1 MIDIYLQDAHADF
14 LKVMLKK
21 FMASQYESEASFK
34 IVTCGDEA
42 GFVEIE
48 HEGTGKT
55 VCKLPD
61 SMFSS
66 TFLTKTSIN
75 VKLVPQIETYSG
87 TDYPKGFK
95 SLMKHFLDDFVSNLL
110 SEITESRTI
119 LTVENIGGA
128 IRITSDR
135 YSMSLFDFVPK
146 NFDGILDE
154 EDDCVDFILVL
165 EPVFEVK

>member
-21 FMASQYESEASFK
+21 FMASLYIVEATFK

-55 VCKLPD
+55 VCKLPY

-95 SLMKHFLDDFVSNLL
+95 SLMKYFLDDFVGNLL
-110 SEITESRTI
+110 REVKESRTV
-119 LTVENIGGA
+119 LAVENMGGT
-128 IRITSDR
+128 IKVTSDCFV
-135 YSMSLFDFVPK
+135 MSLFDFVPK
-146 NFDGILDE
+146 NFEGILDE

>member
-1 MIDIYLQDAHADF
+1 MLMQIS
-14 LKVMLKK
+14 LKTMLKK
-21 FMASQYESEASFK
+21 FMASQGDNEASFK

-48 HEGTGKT
+48 HEDTGKT

-61 SMFSS
+61 SMFSN

-95 SLMKHFLDDFVSNLL
+95 SLMKYFLDDFVGNLL
-110 SEITESRTI
+110 REVKESRTV
-119 LTVENIGGA
+119 LTVENMGGT
-128 IRITSDR
+128 IKVTSDCFV
-135 YSMSLFDFVPK
+135 MSLFDFVPK